1 MSTPYPTHVDSPI
14 DSVNHPGMK
23 DIIQQCDGVNQTLIA
38 NRRFNKEVTRI
49 IKRSE
54 TTKALLHTPYN
65 IKKRLQRKLEE
76 QRK

>member
-1 MSTPYPTHVDSPI
+1 MSTPYPTHLDSPI

-38 NRRFNKEVTRI
+38 NRKLNKEIARI
-49 IKRSE
+49 IQRSQIG
-54 TTKALLHTPYN
+54 KALLHTPYD
-65 IKKRLQRKLEE
+65 IKNRLRRKLEE